1 MASNINKL
9 FVKKILGLS
18 PAFQSVRLYARWS
31 HRSPAKVL
39 LPFDEKSKGNIKKE
53 KVIDLDPSIFN
64 NSKAP
69 KESITP
75 EIDIKNQN
83 KQSTL
88 APEKSQQIKQKRE
101 EKLKKLK
108 FNLSQQKVF
117 DENGEIIYEKLKD
130 NDARVRYVIFLPFRN
145 VRLTP

>member
-9 FVKKILGLS
+9 IFKKIISLS
-18 PAFQSVRLYARWS
+18 PGLQSVRLYSRWS

-39 LPFDEKSKGNIKKE
+39 LPFDEKLKGNIKKE

-64 NSKAP
+64 KSKAA
-69 KESITP
+69 KKSLTE
-75 EIDIKNQN
+75 EIEVKHQN
-83 KQSTL
+83 KQTTL
-88 APEKSQQIKQKRE
+88 APEKIAQIKQNRE
-101 EKLKKLK
+101 DKLKKMK

-130 NDARVRYVIFLPFRN
+130 NDARVR
-145 VRLTP
+145 